1 MIAVIRIESIADP
14 FTRPGLALRAATVLR
29 RAEAMGLLSGE
40 EQFAVLDAPAMRE
53 VVRQVQRAGIGADVH
68 LAVRGTKLGSPAW
81 GLALRRL
88 GVALRES
95 PAPGFE
101 WRRLPGVLGM
111 ELLARLLG
119 ISLPSARRYRSAART
134 TPDIVAARLH
144 FLSLVTGDLA
154 GAYNDAGIRQWFTR
168 PRAQLGGKSPAGIL
182 SGDWQPSAPEVR
194 RVGRLARAL
203 AAAPAT

>member
-1 MIAVIRIESIADP
+1 MIRIESISDP
-14 FTRPGLALRAATVLR
+14 FSRPGLALQAAAVLR

-68 LAVRGTKLGSPAW
+68 LAVRGADWGSAAW
-81 GLALRRL
+81 GRALRRL
-88 GVALRES
+88 GLALRES
-95 PAPGFE
+95 PAPACE

-119 ISLPSARRYRSAART
+119 ISAPSARRYRSAARA
-134 TPDIVAARLH
+134 TPDAVAARLH

-154 GAYNDAGIRQWFTR
+154 GAYNDAGIRQWFAR
-168 PRAQLGGKSPAGIL
+168 PRAQLGGKSPAEIL
-182 SGDWQPSAPEVR
+182 SGDWQPPAKEVR
-194 RVGRLARAL
+194 QVARLARAL